1 MEDIHTKIKDVEDW
15 LRNNP
20 HADKEARWE
29 MVSRLREYNDELN
42 AINKQK
48 IENGLNLLNKGL
60 SPLKHRL

>member
-1 MEDIHTKIKDVEDW
+1 MEDIHTKIKDVEYW

-29 MVSRLREYNDELN
+29 MVSRLREYNDVLN

-60 SPLKHRL
+60 SPLKHKL

>member
-60 SPLKHRL
+60 SPLKNRL

>member
-60 SPLKHRL
+60 SPLKDRL

>member
-1 MEDIHTKIKDVEDW
+1 MEDIHTKITTVESW

-42 AINKQK
+42 TINKQK
-48 IENGLNLLNKGL
+48 IENGLRLLNEGK
-60 SPLKHRL
+60 SPLKQKI

>member
-29 MVSRLREYNDELN
+29 MVTRLREYNDELN

>member
-60 SPLKHRL
+60 SPLKHKL